1 MDCFQF
7 HVLKIRIFSYIYSM
21 KKTLLSIFIFLFGIT
36 SFAGEPYFFFYACCK
51 LYYERYKVKTMKMIQ
66 TTDFEVDSLVSAGGG
81 KRPIFGGRAALVT
94 TWTNIWRTG
103 TCPIWAMYAM
113 TYSAS
118 IWSICRQKS
127 CRRLNRYFPLAY
139 FPRA

>member
-1 MDCFQF
+1 MDNLQF

-21 KKTLLSIFIFLFGIT
+21 KKSLLSIFIFLFGIT
-36 SFAGEPYFFFYACCK
+36 AFAGEPYFCTKAGCK

-66 TTDFEVDSLVSAGGG
+66 TTDFEVDSLVSANAR
-81 KRPIFGGRAALVT
+81 KRMPRCT

-103 TCPIWAMYAM
+103 ICPIWAMYAT